1 MRRPGRLR
9 CSEHHH
15 SHPLLSLLLVL
26 FDLQNSSPQTTST
39 SSTSQ
44 RTSGALKCVRGG
56 AAIVSFLFLSDDD
69 QTLENTFCS
78 AFFFVS
84 LSPPKLDVVEC
95 QQRGRWDTPQSAA
108 TDHTRKSRVQVI
120 ASLHETDREFFSLS
134 PKNQNASA
142 QTTLSAPLL
151 LSSKKKNRRKVGPL
165 TAGLSF
171 RSISSSR
178 GHDLGF
184 RPQRDLPH
192 AHGGLPPHLG
202 RLPGLRRPDDAGG
215 AAAEGCWVVVDVGG
229 IGVVDRCLVLA
240 PLPPRLRP
248 LRRGPAARRAQP
260 AFSDASSERRARRRG
275 RQRERERRR

>member
-1 MRRPGRLR
+1 MGHASERRHRPH
-9 CSEHHH
+9 EE
-15 SHPLLSLLLVL
+15 
-26 FDLQNSSPQTTST
+26 
-39 SSTSQ
+39 
-44 RTSGALKCVRGG
+44 K
-56 AAIVSFLFLSDDD
+56 
-69 QTLENTFCS
+69 
-78 AFFFVS
+78 
-84 LSPPKLDVVEC
+84 
-95 QQRGRWDTPQSAA
+95 QSAGHSKFA
-108 TDHTRKSRVQVI
+108 RDRQRVFSPFSQKSECLCSNHSLC
-120 ASLHETDREFFSLS
+120 ASSSLVE
-134 PKNQNASA
+134 
-142 QTTLSAPLL
+142 
-151 LSSKKKNRRKVGPL
+151 KKNRRKVGPL

>member
-120 ASLHETDREFFSLS
+120 ASLHETDREFFSPFSQKSECLCS
-134 PKNQNASA
+134 NHSLCA
-142 QTTLSAPLL
+142 
-151 LSSKKKNRRKVGPL
+151 
-165 TAGLSF
+165 
-171 RSISSSR
+171 SSSLVEKKEQKKSR
-178 GHDLGF
+178 S
-184 RPQRDLPH
+184 
-192 AHGGLPPHLG
+192 
-202 RLPGLRRPDDAGG
+202 PDRWSFVQID
-215 AAAEGCWVVVDVGG
+215 
-229 IGVVDRCLVLA
+229 IFLSR
-240 PLPPRLRP
+240 
-248 LRRGPAARRAQP
+248 
-260 AFSDASSERRARRRG
+260 S
-275 RQRERERRR
+275 